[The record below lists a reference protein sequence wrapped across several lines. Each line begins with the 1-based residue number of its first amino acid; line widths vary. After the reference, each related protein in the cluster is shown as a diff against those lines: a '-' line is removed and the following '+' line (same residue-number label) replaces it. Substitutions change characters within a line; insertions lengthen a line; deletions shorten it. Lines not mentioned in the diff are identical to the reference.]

1 MVTRTKLQE
10 GIFLNSV
17 VDNKFK
23 NNVVT
28 IHFILPLNE
37 KDVSANAIITSV
49 FKSKLK
55 LAEFNKKLKA
65 LYDASIFVEI
75 KKFVGYQ
82 DINIGVQY
90 IKNKYTMGNENI
102 AKTAV
107 ELLFACI
114 TNQLTDEKIE
124 LEGKKQELC
133 DLIKADFSDKVRYA
147 KKRCKEI
154 MFEGT
159 VCALDP
165 KGTLEGVNGLLE
177 KEVTEAYYRILEIA
191 QIEIISIGDE
201 QCNFIVQEVLA
212 KEFNKITS
220 KERIQ
225 KILGAYD
232 FRKEE
237 KYVIDKME
245 VEQAKLAIGF
255 VKPVDFVENHIAQ
268 VCILNNIYG
277 GSAVSK
283 LFCNVREKLKLCYYC
298 NAEYDNFT
306 GGLTVN
312 SGVDKQNLERAGDA
326 IIREFKSIQDGDF
339 SEEDVN
345 KAKLDYK
352 NRLKILTD
360 SLDYITMWYETRI
373 FEDNPISP
381 EDFCN
386 IVDKV
391 DKQSIVEQARKFIMT
406 TKYVLKGVD

>member
-1 MVTRTKLQE
+1 MVVRTKLQE
-10 GIFLNSV
+10 GIFFNSI

-37 KDVSANAIITSV
+37 KNVSANAIVTSV

-65 LYDASIFVEI
+65 LYDASIFVEV
-75 KKFVGYQ
+75 KKFAGCQ
-82 DINIGVQY
+82 DVSIGVQY
-90 IKNKYTMGNENI
+90 
-102 AKTAV
+102 KTAV

-133 DLIKADFSDKVRYA
+133 DSIKADFSDKVLYA

-154 MFEGT
+154 MFEST

-165 KGTLEGVNGLLE
+165 KGTLEGVNKLLE
-177 KEVTEAYYRILEIA
+177 KEVTEAYYRILEAA

-201 QCNFIVQEVLA
+201 QCNFFVQEVLA
-212 KEFNKITS
+212 KGFGKITS
-220 KERIQ
+220 KKRIQ
-225 KILGAYD
+225 KKLSAYD
-232 FRKEE
+232 YRKDE

-245 VEQAKLAIGF
+245 VEQAKLTIGF
-255 VKPVDFVENHIAQ
+255 IKPIDFIEDNIAQ
-268 VCILNNIYG
+268 TCILNNIYG

-298 NAEYDNFT
+298 GAEYDNFT

-312 SGVDKQNLERAGDA
+312 SGVDKQNLEQASEA
-326 IIREFKSIQDGDF
+326 IIREFKSMQNGEF
-339 SEEDVN
+339 SEEDVS

-360 SLDYITMWYETRI
+360 SLDYLTMWYETRI

-386 IVDKV
+386 MVDKV

-406 TKYVLKGVD
+406 TKYVLEGVN

>member
-1 MVTRTKLQE
+1 MITRTKLQE
-10 GIFLNSV
+10 GIFLNSI

-37 KDVSANAIITSV
+37 KDVSADAIITSI

-65 LYDASIFVEI
+65 LYDASIFVEV
-75 KKFVGYQ
+75 KKFAGYQ

-90 IKNKYTMGNENI
+90 IKNRYTMGNENI
-102 AKTAV
+102 AQKAI

-114 TNQLTDEKIE
+114 VNQLTGKETE

-133 DLIKADFSDKVRYA
+133 DSIRADFSDKVLYA

-154 MFEGT
+154 MFKGT

-165 KGTLEGVNGLLE
+165 KGTLEGINKLLGN
-177 KEVTEAYYRILEIA
+177 EVAEAYYRILETA
-191 QIEIISIGDE
+191 QIEVISIGDE

-225 KILGAYD
+225 KKLDVYD

-237 KYVIDKME
+237 KYVKDEME

-255 VKPVDFVENHIAQ
+255 IKPVDFIEDHVAQ
-268 VCILNNIYG
+268 TCILNNIYG
-277 GSAVSK
+277 GSAISK

-298 NAEYDNFT
+298 SAEYDNFT
-306 GGLTVN
+306 GGLVVN
-312 SGVDKQNLERAGDA
+312 SGVDKRNLEQASDA
-326 IIREFKSIQDGDF
+326 ILREFKSMQNGEF
-339 SEEDVN
+339 SEEDVS
-345 KAKLDYK
+345 KAKLDYQ

-360 SLDYITMWYETRI
+360 SLDYLTMWYETRI
-373 FEDNPISP
+373 FENNPISP

-386 IVDKV
+386 IIDRVN
-391 DKQSIVEQARKFIMT
+391 KQNIVEQARKFTVT

>member
-10 GIFLNSV
+10 GIFFNSI

-65 LYDASIFVEI
+65 LYDASIFVEV
-75 KKFVGYQ
+75 KKFSGCQ
-82 DINIGVQY
+82 DVSIGVQY
-90 IKNKYTMGNENI
+90 IKNRYTMGNENI

-114 TNQLTDEKIE
+114 ANQLTDEKIE

-133 DLIKADFSDKVRYA
+133 DSIKADFSDKVLYA

-165 KGTLEGVNGLLE
+165 KGTLEGVNKLLE
-177 KEVTEAYYRILEIA
+177 KEVTEAYYRILETA

-201 QCNFIVQEVLA
+201 QCNFIAQEVLA
-212 KEFNKITS
+212 KGFGEITS

-225 KILGAYD
+225 KKLSAYE
-232 FRKEE
+232 FRKDE

-255 VKPVDFVENHIAQ
+255 IKPVDFAEDNIAQ
-268 VCILNNIYG
+268 TCILNNIYG

-298 NAEYDNFT
+298 GAEYDNFT

-312 SGVDKQNLERAGDA
+312 SGVDKQNLEQASEA
-326 IIREFKSIQDGDF
+326 IIRGFKSIQNGEF
-339 SEEDVN
+339 FEEDVY

-360 SLDYITMWYETRI
+360 SLDYLTMWYETRI

-386 IVDKV
+386 MVDKV

-406 TKYVLKGVD
+406 TKYVLEGVN

>member
-10 GIFLNSV
+10 GVFFNSI

-23 NNVVT
+23 NNVIT

-37 KDVSANAIITSV
+37 KDVNANAIITSV

-65 LYDASIFVEI
+65 LYDASIFVEV
-75 KKFVGYQ
+75 KKFAGCQDVG
-82 DINIGVQY
+82 IGVQY
-90 IKNKYTMGNENI
+90 IKNRYTIGNENI

-114 TNQLTDEKIE
+114 ANQLTDEKIE
-124 LEGKKQELC
+124 LEGKKQEIC
-133 DLIKADFSDKVRYA
+133 ASIKADFSDKVLYA

-165 KGTLEGVNGLLE
+165 KGTLEGINKLLE
-177 KEVTEAYYRILEIA
+177 KEVTEAYYRILETA

-201 QCNFIVQEVLA
+201 QCNFIAQEVLA
-212 KEFNKITS
+212 KGFSEITS

-225 KILGAYD
+225 KKLSACD
-232 FRKEE
+232 FRKKE

-255 VKPVDFVENHIAQ
+255 IKPVDFAEDSIARTR
-268 VCILNNIYG
+268 ILNNIYG

-298 NAEYDNFT
+298 GVEYDNFT
-306 GGLTVN
+306 GGLAVN
-312 SGVDKQNLERAGDA
+312 SGVDKQNLEQASEA
-326 IIREFKSIQDGDF
+326 IIKEFKSIQNGEF
-339 SEEDVN
+339 FEEDVN

-360 SLDYITMWYETRI
+360 SLDYLVIWYEARI

-391 DKQSIVEQARKFIMT
+391 DKQGIIEQARKFIMT
-406 TKYVLKGVD
+406 TKYVLEGVD